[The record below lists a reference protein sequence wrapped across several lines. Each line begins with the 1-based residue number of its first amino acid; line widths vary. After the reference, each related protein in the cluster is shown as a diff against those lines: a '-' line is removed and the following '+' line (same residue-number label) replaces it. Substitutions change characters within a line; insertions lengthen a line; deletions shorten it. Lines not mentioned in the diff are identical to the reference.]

1 MTLRLRLTLVSIGA
15 TLAVALVLITTWQLS
30 QRAAQSRY
38 VEASIA
44 GKRVLWNKVVQSYFE
59 QLSPDMKVVTRDR
72 VLLKALRSGDL
83 ASLKEAA
90 RTTHNTLSSI
100 GAVDRLQIMDLEGH
114 YLASVPDGFTGRTG
128 KKLVLA
134 SVSEKAVKQG
144 IEFDDD
150 GRLMAVLSFP
160 VFARGKIKGVAVY
173 AKNLQEILDDFQ
185 RSDQSLA
192 RINDLNGRQILTGDG
207 NGAKLTSGFVLP
219 VEQAGL
225 EILTEDDRYHV
236 VASLPIKNQQGE
248 IIAALITSQDH
259 TDTYATQANLE
270 LGSYIAVLLILLG
283 SSVGTYWYGKRAFRP
298 LNEVVEAMNNISDG
312 DLTTCS
318 ALNYSRQDE
327 IGQLTKGMCNMVEH
341 LRSLISEILD
351 ATGQLTVSAQNLHGS
366 SEAASSQNRQQ
377 LLKTKEVC
385 LSLSEMAATI
395 RDIAKNTES
404 AASAA
409 READEHVN
417 LGQGLV
423 GQVGGSIDELK
434 LQMDQA
440 AEAVHQLEAN
450 GRDIEGILDV
460 IRGIADQTG
469 LLALNASIEAARAG
483 EHGRGFAVVADEVRS
498 LSNRTQQSTGE
509 IHALI
514 ESLKVGTDKVVQL
527 MRSGNE
533 KTSSTVIQV
542 REAEAAFVEIKNAT
556 DEIRDLNTQIA
567 SAVEEQSVV
576 AAEVNANVTDMEKG
590 SEVADQQTIK
600 TAEAGKGLGVL
611 SEKLSGRVGHFHL

>member
-15 TLAVALVLITTWQLS
+15 TLVVALVLITTWQLS

-44 GKRVLWNKVVQSYFE
+44 GKRVLWNKVVQSYFA

-72 VLLKALRSGDL
+72 VLLKALRKEDL
-83 ASLKEAA
+83 SSLQEAA
-90 RTTHNTLSSI
+90 GTTHNTLSSI
-100 GAVDRLQIMDLEGH
+100 GIVDRLQIMDLDGR

-134 SVSEKAVKQG
+134 SVSEKVVKQG

-160 VFARGKIKGVAVY
+160 VFSRGKIKGVVVY

-185 RSDQSLA
+185 RSDQSLV
-192 RINDLNGRQILTGDG
+192 RINDLNGRQILSGGG
-207 NGAKLTSGFVLP
+207 NGSKLAPGFSTAAR
-219 VEQAGL
+219 QAGL
-225 EILTEDDRYHV
+225 EILTDDDRYHV
-236 VASLPIKNQQGE
+236 VASLPIQNQQGE
-248 IIAALITSQDH
+248 TIAALITSQDH
-259 TDTYATQANLE
+259 TNTYATQANLE
-270 LGSYIAVLLILLG
+270 LGSYLAVLLILVG
-283 SSVGTYWYGKRAFRP
+283 SSVSTYWYGKRSFRP
-298 LNEVVEAMNNISDG
+298 LDEVVETMSEISDG

-318 ALNYSRQDE
+318 ALNHSRKDE
-327 IGQLTKGMCNMVEH
+327 IGLLTKGMCDMVEH

-351 ATGQLTVSAQNLHGS
+351 ATGQLTGSAQNLLGS

-377 LLKTKEVC
+377 LLKTKEVARA
-385 LSLSEMAATI
+385 LSEMATTI
-395 RDIAKNTES
+395 QDIAKNTES
-404 AASAA
+404 AAYAA
-409 READEHVN
+409 REAEEHVN
-417 LGQGLV
+417 LGHQLV

-440 AEAVHQLEAN
+440 VEAVHQLQAS
-450 GRDIEGILDV
+450 GKDIEGILDV
-460 IRGIADQTG
+460 IGGIADQTG

-498 LSNRTQQSTGE
+498 LAHRTQQSTGE

-527 MRSGNE
+527 MASGHE
-533 KTSSTVIQV
+533 KTRSTVIQV
-542 REAEAAFVEIKNAT
+542 RDAEEALAEIKKAT

-567 SAVEEQSVV
+567 SAIEEQSIV
-576 AAEVNANVTDMEKG
+576 AGEVNANVTDMEKG

-600 TAEAGKGLGVL
+600 TAEAGKNLGVL
-611 SEKLSGRVGHFHL
+611 SEKLSGRVGHFRL